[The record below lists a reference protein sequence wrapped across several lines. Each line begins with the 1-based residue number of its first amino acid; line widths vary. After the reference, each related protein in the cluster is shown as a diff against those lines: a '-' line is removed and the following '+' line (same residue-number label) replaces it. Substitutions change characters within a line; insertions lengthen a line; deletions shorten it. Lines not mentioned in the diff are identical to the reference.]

1 MDDDPSSARR
11 TEALTRIVLSL
22 VPHWRPGEIGAFEYL
37 SGGYSN
43 ENYRFS
49 RGNDRFVLRV
59 PERVRPF
66 VDRELEA
73 AFYRGRYPFRTAEV
87 IAIDSASGY
96 LITRFEPGALLV
108 DAEVSIA
115 EIADY
120 LRSLHTA
127 LPSSGRCYDPV
138 RMARDYLAAG
148 QVPEPIRRLA
158 DGLLWQPEQP
168 AACHN
173 DLNPWNVIVPDAGS
187 WVTLDWE
194 WIGDND
200 PLVDLVTLH
209 QGLGLDG
216 SSLQGLA
223 AAYHGHPVDG
233 GHLHRC
239 LIAFWLREYAW
250 AHSELHHGNRRR
262 EIEAQLASAA
272 ARLGALQSVSSSG

>member
-1 MDDDPSSARR
+1 MDDDLISAGR
-11 TEALTRIVLSL
+11 TGALTRIVLSL
-22 VPHWRPGEIGAFEYL
+22 VPHWRAGEIGTFEYL

-43 ENYRFS
+43 ENYRFR

-73 AFYRGRYPFRTAEV
+73 AFYRGRYAIRTAELV
-87 IAIDSASGY
+87 AIDTAAGF

-108 DAEVSIA
+108 DSEVSIA
-115 EIADY
+115 QIADY
-120 LRSLHTA
+120 LKSLHTA

-138 RMARDYLAAG
+138 RMAREYLAVG
-148 QVPEPIRRLA
+148 SVPDRIRRLA
-158 DGLLWQPEQP
+158 DDLIWQPVQTAP
-168 AACHN
+168 CHN

-200 PLVDLVTLH
+200 PLFDLVTLH
-209 QGLGLDG
+209 QGLALGG
-216 SSLQGLA
+216 SSLPGLA
-223 AAYHGHPVDG
+223 AACHGHPVDDE
-233 GHLHRC
+233 HLRRC

-272 ARLGALQSVSSSG
+272 THLSGLQPATSSG